1 MMIERFIVGF
11 VLFTLF
17 IVLLF
22 LVIYTLKHYKS
33 YIQVEK
39 EKKIYMEKLR
49 AEEEAKIIKASE
61 ELYGF
66 IKRYK

>member
-1 MMIERFIVGF
+1 MMIERFIICF

-22 LVIYTLKHYKS
+22 LVIHTLKYYKS

-39 EKKIYMEKLR
+39 EKKSYLEKLK
-49 AEEEAKIIKASE
+49 AEEEAKIIKATE

>member
-1 MMIERFIVGF
+1 MMIERFIIGF

-22 LVIYTLKHYKS
+22 LAIYTLKHYKS
-33 YIQVEK
+33 YIRVEK
-39 EKKIYMEKLR
+39 EKKSYLERLE
-49 AEEEAKIIKASE
+49 AEEEAKIIKATE